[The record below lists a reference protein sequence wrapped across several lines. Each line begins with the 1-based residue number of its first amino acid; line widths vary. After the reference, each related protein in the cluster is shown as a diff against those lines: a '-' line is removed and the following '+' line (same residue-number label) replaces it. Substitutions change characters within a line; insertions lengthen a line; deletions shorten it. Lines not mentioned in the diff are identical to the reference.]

1 MLLIPLKHL
10 DARPIFFCSH
20 PGLVPSTSFP
30 VDWLVPFL
38 YEFSELGIWEM
49 TGEGVAMGL

>member
-20 PGLVPSTSFP
+20 PGLVPSTNFP

-49 TGEGVAMGL
+49 TGEGVAMG